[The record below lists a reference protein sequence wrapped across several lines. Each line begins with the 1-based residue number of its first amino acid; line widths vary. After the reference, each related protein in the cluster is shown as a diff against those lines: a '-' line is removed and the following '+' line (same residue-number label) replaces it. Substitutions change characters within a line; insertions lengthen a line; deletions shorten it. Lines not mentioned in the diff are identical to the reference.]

1 MRPVSHVVD
10 SQEAPRDIESPRLH
24 KHFARSQ
31 AVSGLPGAA
40 FRRFRRCL
48 TCSDAGSAILTY
60 SLLSDLRIGRPD
72 TERIDE
78 TRLAQTP
85 KTPIR

>member
-24 KHFARSQ
+24 KLFACDH
-31 AVSGLPGAA
+31 
-40 FRRFRRCL
+40 RRFPVSRVPPSSYA
-48 TCSDAGSAILTY
+48 TCDDAGSAILTY
-60 SLLSDLRIGRPD
+60 SLLSDLRLGRPD

-78 TRLAQTP
+78 TRLAQTT
-85 KTPIR
+85 KTRNR